1 MSKLA
6 KPKLENT
13 EMLSAINGDSLNL
26 FTDAF
31 SRYMNNANAT
41 GSELVRF
48 MNERFYKEQQI
59 ASRFAE
65 CKQPQDFFALQSEMI
80 TTLIGD
86 YAQEGS
92 KLFGMLTTTS
102 EEIARASLVTS

>member
-13 EMLSAINGDSLNL
+13 ETLSAINGDSLNL
-26 FTDAF
+26 FTDTF
-31 SRYMNNANAT
+31 SRCMKNANAT

-48 MNERFYKEQQI
+48 MNDRFKKDLQI

-65 CKQPQDFFALQSEMI
+65 CRQPQDFFALQSELI

-86 YAQEGS
+86 YAQETS
-92 KLFGMLTTTS
+92 RLVGMLTATS
-102 EEIARASLVTS
+102 DDIARASLVTS

>member
-6 KPKLENT
+6 KPKLEIT
-13 EMLSAINGDSLNL
+13 ETLSAINADSLNL
-26 FTDAF
+26 FTDGF
-31 SRYMNNANAT
+31 SRYMKNANAT

-48 MNERFYKEQQI
+48 VNERFNKDLQI

-65 CKQPQDFFALQSEMI
+65 CKQPQDFFKLQSELI

-86 YAQEGS
+86 YAQEAS
-92 KLFGMLTTTS
+92 KLFGMLTATS
-102 EEIARASLVTS
+102 EEIARTSQVTA